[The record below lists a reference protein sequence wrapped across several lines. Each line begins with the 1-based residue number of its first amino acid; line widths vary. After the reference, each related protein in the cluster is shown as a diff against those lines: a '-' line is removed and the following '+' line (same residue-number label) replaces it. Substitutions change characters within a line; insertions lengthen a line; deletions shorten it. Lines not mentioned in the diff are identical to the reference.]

1 MAITATS
8 AILQDGRR
16 NAVVQLTGISDGSGQ
31 EIGEVK
37 VDMSDLNPSPKS
49 VKVNRIQY
57 DVNGGDVK
65 LSWDG
70 DVDIDFAVLTGRNTL
85 DYCKING
92 MVNSADD
99 PKSGN
104 ILLSTLGF
112 ELNSSY
118 TIKLDLIK
126 KY

>member
-37 VDMSDLNPSPKS
+37 VDMNDLNPSPKS

-92 MVNSADD
+92 MVNSVED